1 MKIVYFWLYVVAI
14 VASLGG
20 LLSGFD
26 TGVISGALLFINQT
40 WDLSDYTQGFLVSSV
55 LIGAVI
61 GAGTNGILADMFGR
75 KKIIIATAVIFIIGS
90 ILCALAPNI
99 YVLILSRILVG
110 LAVGIVN
117 FIVPLYLSEVAPKQ
131 MRGTLVSL
139 YQWAITAG
147 ILFSYVI
154 NGAFASAVYNW
165 RWMLFAGVVPGLV
178 LLVGM
183 SFLGDTPR
191 WLVSKNRDEEAK
203 KIYRKIEPNENA
215 DVAVAEIKET
225 LKTEGGSDK
234 KIRFKKWMI
243 MPFVVGIGIMFAQI
257 CTGINTIIYY
267 APTIFKI
274 AGFDS
279 NANAIYATAGI
290 GLINFLMTIIA
301 IFFTDKLGRK
311 PLLYVGLTG
320 VMLSLLGLG
329 CAFHFASI
337 LGASLKWVAVGSLA
351 FYIICFAFSLG
362 PVGWI
367 IVSEVFP
374 LKIRGL
380 AMSLCTVA
388 NFAFNFFVVGSFPV
402 LINRVGGA
410 YTFWMFAFVSLLCI
424 IFVYFFVPE
433 TKGISLEQIESNWIK
448 GVKPRD
454 F

>member
-75 KKIIIATAVIFIIGS
+75 KKIIIATAVIFIVGS

-165 RWMLFAGVVPGLV
+165 RWMLFAGVVPGII

-203 KIYRKIEPNENA
+203 KIYRKIEPSENA

>member
-165 RWMLFAGVVPGLV
+165 RWMLFAGVFPGIV

-203 KIYRKIEPNENA
+203 KIYRKIEPSENA

>member
-1 MKIVYFWLYVVAI
+1 MKYLWLYVVAI

-26 TGVISGALLFINQT
+26 TGVISGALLYINET
-40 WDLSDYTQGFLVSSV
+40 WDLTDYIQGFLVSSV

-61 GAGTNGILADMFGR
+61 GAATNGILADIFGR
-75 KKIIIATAVIFIIGS
+75 KKIIIATAVIFIVGS
-90 ILCALAPNI
+90 VLCGFAPNI

-117 FIVPLYLSEVAPKQ
+117 FVVPLYLSEVSPKQ
-131 MRGTLVSL
+131 LRGTLVSL

-154 NGAFASAVYNW
+154 NAAFAQAVYSW
-165 RWMLFAGVVPGLV
+165 RWMLFAGVFPGLV
-178 LLVGM
+178 LVVGM
-183 SFLGDTPR
+183 MFLSDTPR

-203 KIYRKIEPNENA
+203 KVFSKIEP
-215 DVAVAEIKET
+215 DIDAEEEIRQIRET
-225 LKTEGGSDK
+225 LKPDANNSNEK
-234 KIRFKKWMI
+234 FRFKKWMI

-279 NANAIYATAGI
+279 NLNAIYATTGI
-290 GLINFLMTIIA
+290 GIVNFLMTIIA
-301 IFFTDKLGRK
+301 IFFTDRLGRK
-311 PLLYVGLTG
+311 PLLYFGLTG
-320 VMLSLLGLG
+320 VMLSLLALG
-329 CAFHFASI
+329 CAFQFEAV
-337 LGASLKWVAVGSLA
+337 LGANLKWVAVGSLVA
-351 FYIICFAFSLG
+351 YIVCFAFSLG
-362 PVGWI
+362 PIGWI
-367 IVSEVFP
+367 LVSEVFP

-380 AMSLCTVA
+380 AMSICTVS
-388 NFAFNFFVVGSFPV
+388 NFAFNFFVVGSFPI
-402 LINRVGGA
+402 LINRLGGA
-410 YTFWMFAFVSLLCI
+410 ITFWGFAAVSFLCI
-424 IFVYFFVPE
+424 LFVFFFVPE
-433 TKGISLEQIESNWIK
+433 TKGISLEQIESNWLK

>member
-75 KKIIIATAVIFIIGS
+75 KKIIIATAVIFIVGS

-165 RWMLFAGVVPGLV
+165 RWMLFAGVAPGIV